1 MSHSTSLLDLM
12 TLAQAGKEY
21 TVNALADAASPATL
35 YGRQASTCS
44 GLQWGWYG
52 GTLMVDGTL
61 TAIANGTLTLTASTT
76 NYVEADRTGAVTA
89 NTTGFTFGQVPL
101 YTVVC
106 GSATV
111 TSYTDDRVWVQPE
124 HLTSKAAIT
133 VTTANVTL
141 TAAQARCGYL
151 TISGVLT
158 GNRNVIVPNHWQ
170 GIVYCNNTGA
180 FTTTI
185 KTTSGSGVVVA
196 QTKRAILVADGTN
209 VVRITADA

>member
-1 MSHSTSLLDLM
+1 M

-111 TSYTDDRVWVQPE
+111 TSNTTPEGREKNRRTDF
-124 HLTSKAAIT
+124 KI
-133 VTTANVTL
+133 
-141 TAAQARCGYL
+141 
-151 TISGVLT
+151 I
-158 GNRNVIVPNHWQ
+158 PN
-170 GIVYCNNTGA
+170 
-180 FTTTI
+180 
-185 KTTSGSGVVVA
+185 K
-196 QTKRAILVADGTN
+196 
-209 VVRITADA
+209 